1 MFVFWVSIAA
11 FFFAKFCTFLINVT
25 LSLNSGVYLN
35 LIITLTAFSPRRSSM
50 TLAEENPDEKNR
62 KRKKK
67 MALMKQRRAKEKTN
81 VKGPE
86 KKSAKR
92 S

>member
-1 MFVFWVSIAA
+1 MAFDLEKSI
-11 FFFAKFCTFLINVT
+11 
-25 LSLNSGVYLN
+25 
-35 LIITLTAFSPRRSSM
+35 IILTAFFPRRSSI

-67 MALMKQRRAKEKTN
+67 MTLMEQRRAKEKTN

-86 KKSAKR
+86 KKSVKR
-92 S
+92 SWFSKKEKIHVIRHKEKL